1 MTNADKIRNMT
12 DEELRD
18 FICGNTS
25 CIHCGFNSYGGCDLE
40 RWLAAE
46 HDKEDDDND

>member
-12 DEELRD
+12 DEELSE
-18 FICGNTS
+18 FICHNTS
-25 CIHCGFNSYGGCDLE
+25 CQTCGFCSYGCDLD

-46 HDKEDDDND
+46 HDKEDDGQE